1 MCLEGCGDPT
11 GPVCVYVLGHFCV
24 TELVMCVCCI
34 VCVCCVYMPGTK
46 DAPKKFYKLGMEPF
60 RAYTIVDL

>member
-1 MCLEGCGDPT
+1 
-11 GPVCVYVLGHFCV
+11 
-24 TELVMCVCCI
+24 MCVLCC
-34 VCVCCVYMPGTK
+34 VCVCCVYMPETR